1 MKCEILGDSAFPLLR
16 VTFGQGESIKAES
29 GAMVA
34 MSTNVKM
41 SGKMDG
47 GLLKA
52 LGRKLLSNES
62 FFMQQ
67 LEAES
72 GPGWALLAAGTPG
85 EIAAIELKQGDS
97 LSVQKGGYLAAT
109 AGIEVSTK
117 MQGLFKG
124 MLSNQGFF
132 IVKIHGEGTVF
143 LATYGSIYPMV
154 LGEGEQVHI
163 DNGHIV
169 AWDSHMPY
177 EIVKG
182 GKSLMSSMTSGEGL
196 GCRFTGPGKVLIQ
209 TRNPQSLVG
218 WLFPFW
224 PVQTGSR

>member
-1 MKCEILGDSAFPLLR
+1 MKCEIMGDSAFPLLR

-34 MSTNVKM
+34 KSINVTV

-52 LGRKLLSNES
+52 LGRKLLSSES

-67 LEAES
+67 LESEG
-72 GPGWALLAAGTPG
+72 GPGWALLAAATPG
-85 EIAAIELKQGDS
+85 EIATIDVNQGES
-97 LSVQKGGYLAAT
+97 LSVQKGAYLAAT
-109 AGIEVSTK
+109 EGIVIGTK

-132 IVKIHGEGTVF
+132 IVKIGGQGTVF
-143 LATYGSIYPMV
+143 LSTYGSLYPMV
-154 LGEGEQVHI
+154 LREGEQVHI
-163 DNGHIV
+163 DNGHVV

-196 GCRFTGPGKVLIQ
+196 GCRFTGPGKILIQ
-209 TRNPQSLVG
+209 TRSPQSLVS

-224 PVQTGSR
+224 PATGSR